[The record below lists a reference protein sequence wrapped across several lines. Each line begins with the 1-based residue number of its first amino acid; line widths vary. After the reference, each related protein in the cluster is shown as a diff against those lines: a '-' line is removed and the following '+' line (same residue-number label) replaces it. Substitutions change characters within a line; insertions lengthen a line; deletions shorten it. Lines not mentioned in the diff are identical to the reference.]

1 MVAALTACAHG
12 AARRAGDDRLV
23 AVNFEGNA
31 QLGDQTLLTGLAQHR
46 VLERHGAADA
56 YLVQVDAERIR
67 GEYLR
72 RGYIDVDVRSRVE
85 RKGDDATVIYTIEEG
100 PRAATRT
107 VIRGLPDDVPR
118 DQVRA
123 QLPLEDGQPF
133 DYEAYETAKP
143 RLLGVVE
150 DAGYAHA
157 RLDARVVADR
167 AARTAIVELAYTAGP
182 RSKFGKVVVT
192 GVTGELAQ
200 AARDRLEFAPAD
212 VYSAKALVQTQRN
225 LYGFGRFS
233 TVQITPD
240 RSTGA
245 VVGVEVALAESARHE
260 VTLGGGL
267 GMDPLNYEIRG
278 RAGYSLAGWP
288 FPLDTVSIDFR
299 PAYAVAHDFATYEP
313 RFRVLGKLERQD
325 LLWTYAKGTVEA
337 GYNYLAVEAY
347 TSYGPLARL
356 GLETRLGTERV
367 RLRVGWGLEQVAFRD
382 VNRLVLDHPEIV
394 AALGVTHDQRI
405 GGYQQTL
412 IIDLRDNPIEP
423 TLGAYAEL
431 RTTEG
436 TKYAGGSYEY
446 LSVVPD
452 VRAYV
457 PLGFGAVLAGHLKY
471 GAIHGD
477 VPATERYFAGGAN
490 SQRGFSERELSPSIT
505 GPNTARNNEVETI
518 PFGGVA
524 MIDSSVE
531 ARVPITTV
539 KSMPL
544 GTAVFL
550 DGGAVTESIEAL
562 HPWNLYWA
570 IGAGLRLQTI
580 VGPVRFDVGYRLN
593 RVGDAA
599 RDPAPGSHWA
609 YHLTI
614 GEAF

>member
-1 MVAALTACAHG
+1 VVTACAH

-23 AVNFEGNA
+23 GVNFEGNA
-31 QLGDQTLLTGLAQHR
+31 QLSDKTLLTGLALHR
-46 VLERHGAADA
+46 VLERNGAADP
-56 YLVQVDAERIR
+56 YLVQVDADRLR
-67 GEYLR
+67 GEYMR

-85 RKGDDATVIYTIEEG
+85 RKGDDATVIYTVEEG
-100 PRAATRT
+100 ARAQTRA
-107 VIRGLPDDVPR
+107 VIRGLPDDVPPAKVR
-118 DQVRA
+118 D

-133 DYEAYETAKP
+133 DYDAYDAAKP
-143 RLLGVVE
+143 KLLGVVQ

-157 RLDARVVADR
+157 RLEANVVADR
-167 AARTAIVELAYTAGP
+167 AAHTAIVELDYLAGP
-182 RSKFGKVVVT
+182 KSKFGKVSVT
-192 GVTGELAQ
+192 GVTGDLAD
-200 AARDRLEFAPAD
+200 AARARLEFAPGD
-212 VYSAKALVQTQRN
+212 VYSAQALVQTQRN

-245 VVGVEVALAESARHE
+245 VVGVQVAVAESARHE

-267 GMDPLNYEIRG
+267 GMDPLNYEVRG
-278 RAGYSLAGWP
+278 RAGYSIAGWP
-288 FPLDTVSIDFR
+288 FPLETVSLDFR
-299 PAYAVAHDFATYEP
+299 PAYAVSRDFSTYEP

-356 GLETRLGTERV
+356 GFETRLGTERV
-367 RLRVGWGLEQVAFRD
+367 RLRVGWGLEQVSFRD
-382 VNRLVLDHPEIV
+382 VNRLIQDHPEIV
-394 AALGVTHDQRI
+394 DQLGVTHDQRI
-405 GGYQQTL
+405 GGYQQAL
-412 IIDLRDNPIEP
+412 IIDLRNNPIEP

-431 RTTEG
+431 RTVEG
-436 TKYAGGSYEY
+436 TRYAGGSYEY

-452 VRAYV
+452 VRVYL
-457 PLGFGAVLAGHLKY
+457 PLLFGGVLAGHLKY

-477 VPATERYFAGGAN
+477 VPATERLFSGGTN
-490 SQRGFSERELSPSIT
+490 SQRGFAERKLSPSIT
-505 GPNTARNNEVETI
+505 GPNSDKDNQVETI

-524 MIDSSVE
+524 LIDTSVE
-531 ARVPITTV
+531 ARIPITTLR
-539 KSMPL
+539 SMPL

-550 DGGAVTESIEAL
+550 DGGDVTESIESL

-593 RVGDAA
+593 RVGNGE